1 MSASNALANPDAAL
15 IEPAITG
22 ERVIP
27 ELEEPEVEI
36 PLKSCGDAPAATDQ
50 YLGSGAIKRNLA
62 STENKI
68 PDREIGEPIG

>member
-36 PLKSCGDAPAATDQ
+36 
-50 YLGSGAIKRNLA
+50 R
-62 STENKI
+62 
-68 PDREIGEPIG
+68 